1 MGREV
6 ETKESTLDRFAKMT
20 QIGSQ
25 IAGTLQNVQR
35 IGQAQ
40 QALSQDQERIKLAQD
55 HAKMQQEEW
64 GFKKENLAEEYKQKR
79 LETRTKAGDQLNNEI
94 FNVLDNS
101 AASAD
106 PKAYVD
112 SWVSNPDNI
121 NRLAKVAQIGE
132 LPFQESDVNLLKK
145 NMLVAAP
152 FLKSAK
158 SAEAKFQQALT
169 APDAAFDT
177 EAAQKA
183 LAEYNAAFNGTSG
196 ILPRAISKVM
206 QDRQDAFTKEI
217 DAKNKRIEDSRQK
230 GLERVKDL
238 AVARTNANAK
248 TSGGDSK
255 ELRLNLNTFGSRK
268 DVVASREAFQTADQ
282 GLGLLQNN
290 GDKNE
295 VVGLLKLGLA
305 KAANGG
311 RPTDKDVELISP
323 NPSIANKLKRW
334 VAADFD
340 NEALEIDANALSEV
354 FSRMKQVQGGAL
366 QNMAKGYAKSR
377 SKLVGV
383 PEEDFAQQLLDEAGF
398 GPGLQGAQGGEQK
411 KAPIS
416 GSPRNRFLISEDR
429 K

>member
-64 GFKKENLAEEYKQKR
+64 GFRKEQLAEEYKQKR

-152 FLKSAK
+152 FLKGAK

-230 GLERVKDL
+230 GLDRASKEREAVAKAGQGSDHTTIMTEREAVRQYNSATKPLEEKVSSARSLATMSDL
-238 AVARTNANAK
+238 ALTNAIAK
-248 TSGGDSK
+248 GSIGFTAAITAGSNSQLSDAERETFTKAGGV
-255 ELRLNLNTFGSRK
+255 L
-268 DVVASREAFQTADQ
+268 
-282 GLGLLQNN
+282 
-290 GDKNE
+290 DK
-295 VVGLLKLGLA
+295 A
-305 KAANGG
+305 KQ
-311 RPTDKDVELISP
+311 S
-323 NPSIANKLKRW
+323 
-334 VAADFD
+334 F
-340 NEALEIDANALSEV
+340 
-354 FSRMKQVQGGAL
+354 
-366 QNMAKGYAKSR
+366 QNMADGTLIPGMAKQYKAWAAVMEQRHKNDLSRIGKQFTSQYVDSGLIAPEKGSKIFVSR
-377 SKLVGV
+377 DAAEGQA
-383 PEEDFAQQLLDEAGF
+383 PD
-398 GPGLQGAQGGEQK
+398 EQK
-411 KAPIS
+411 KVPPA
-416 GSPRNRFLISEDR
+416 GSPRNRFLID
-429 K
+429 